1 MNKRARK
8 KLGACGEANSIDL
21 LLPEVTSRIEAAEGD
36 FRAERSHVPSAAMSS
51 ASDPTT
57 DDQRARRANLRVR
70 VISRL
75 DDVVGQD
82 TVAMTPDERV
92 AMMWPLAQSAWAVTN
107 QGSHAESRLPRH
119 VGRVQRRR
127 R

>member
-1 MNKRARK
+1 
-8 KLGACGEANSIDL
+8 
-21 LLPEVTSRIEAAEGD
+21 
-36 FRAERSHVPSAAMSS
+36 MSS
-51 ASDPTT
+51 PSDPTT
-57 DDQRARRANLRVR
+57 DEQRARRASLRVR
-70 VISRL
+70 VMSRL
-75 DDVVGQD
+75 DDAVGQD
-82 TVAMTPDERV
+82 TLVMTPDERV